1 MDIGGFLA
9 RHAPFDALDRPTLE
23 RIAGAVQVEFFA
35 AGTVILEPSGEPAKH
50 LYGVRAGEI
59 EVLDGDGR
67 LLDLRGEGESFGFL
81 SVVSGGEPT
90 ARFRAHEDAL
100 CYLVPRDLAE
110 RVLGT
115 PGGVSYVAG
124 RIRSRLAG
132 ERSGEPA
139 TDLRRRPVGTLVRR
153 EPVTCEGSTSV
164 RDAAR
169 RMADERVSCLLVPG
183 PDGLGIL
190 TDRDLRTRVLAARRD
205 LGTPVREVM
214 TAPARTVPWD
224 TMAGEVL
231 SSMLAEGFHHFP
243 VVDGSGARIG
253 VVTDTDLMGLERR
266 SPFVL
271 KSSIER
277 SPDVESAVEAGRLL
291 PSVVCELVDAAA
303 DPVEVGHVVGVVV
316 DALTGRLIELAFAEI
331 GEPPVPWAWLALGSE
346 ARHEQ
351 ALHTDQDHALA
362 YDPGDRPDAELDG
375 YFAGLAE
382 RVTAGLEEA
391 GIPRCRGDAMAVTPG
406 LRRSLD
412 GWRRAL
418 RGWMADPGVE
428 GSVLTSIVFDYRRVA
443 GPLDAAAALD
453 PVVAEA
459 PERYPQFLRHL
470 AHRALDHRPPTG
482 FFRDLVVEAKGE
494 HAGRLD
500 VKHRGIMI
508 ITNLARA
515 YAIRAGRNEKRTLD
529 RLHIAAGAGQISEQS
544 KEALD
549 EAFRLLWRIRLEHQA
564 RQVRTAEAPDD
575 FVDPKG
581 LGPIARRG
589 LKEAFSIIAAE
600 QQALAVDV
608 GAW

>member
-362 YDPGDRPDAELDG
+362 YDPGDRPDA
-375 YFAGLAE
+375 AS
-382 RVTAGLEEA
+382 
-391 GIPRCRGDAMAVTPG
+391 
-406 LRRSLD
+406 RR
-412 GWRRAL
+412 
-418 RGWMADPGVE
+418 
-428 GSVLTSIVFDYRRVA
+428 
-443 GPLDAAAALD
+443 
-453 PVVAEA
+453 
-459 PERYPQFLRHL
+459 
-470 AHRALDHRPPTG
+470 
-482 FFRDLVVEAKGE
+482 
-494 HAGRLD
+494 
-500 VKHRGIMI
+500 
-508 ITNLARA
+508 
-515 YAIRAGRNEKRTLD
+515 
-529 RLHIAAGAGQISEQS
+529 
-544 KEALD
+544 
-549 EAFRLLWRIRLEHQA
+549 
-564 RQVRTAEAPDD
+564 
-575 FVDPKG
+575 
-581 LGPIARRG
+581 
-589 LKEAFSIIAAE
+589 
-600 QQALAVDV
+600 
-608 GAW
+608 